1 MRSQVLT
8 LVVSLG
14 VLSVATVTELQPYLA
29 AIHRWEYTLA
39 VALGGLFLIFQ
50 AIQLF
55 RTRPSAPGF
64 AALACLGGVVIA
76 ASYIGAE
83 LFVGPP
89 QRVSAAPGQVYHPP
103 RSATLSLTFPPV
115 DASRFAPDAEIARVT
130 LSSGDAASVLAPDEI
145 RRVHSYVFKSVA
157 WPAAYVVARSAK
169 GRSQTVTQ
177 PTGVAFVSPVLQ
189 FPGIDVDGLPL
200 DEFAVPALH
209 REVAVKY
216 YAGLPSRGI
225 DIPFLQLQIK
235 EENGGPLFT
244 GVAVSGRSLA
254 KASVALTFAVGKY
267 PVVVMAGAPDPLLYF
282 SGAAFIV
289 IGALGSMLSL
299 LQRAE

>member
-14 VLSVATVTELQPYLA
+14 VLAVATVTELQPYLA
-29 AIHRWEYTLA
+29 TIHRWGYTLA
-39 VALGGLFLIFQ
+39 AALGGLFLIFQ
-50 AIQLF
+50 AVQFF
-55 RTRPSAPGF
+55 RAWPSAPGF
-64 AALACLGGVVIA
+64 AALACLGGIVIA
-76 ASYIGAE
+76 ASYVGAE

-115 DASRFAPDAEIARVT
+115 DAGRFAPNAEIARVT
-130 LSSGDAASVLAPDEI
+130 LNSGDAASLLAPDEI
-145 RRVHSYVFKSVA
+145 RRVHSYVFRSVA
-157 WPAAYVVARSAK
+157 WPAAYVIARSAK

-216 YAGLPSRGI
+216 YAVLRSRGI
-225 DIPFLQLQIK
+225 DIPLLQLQIK

-254 KASVALTFAVGKY
+254 KAGVALTFAVGRY
-267 PVVVMAGAPDPLLYF
+267 PGGGMGGVPGSLLYF
-282 SGAAFIV
+282 SGAAFVV
-289 IGALGSMLSL
+289 IGALGSVFSL
-299 LQRAE
+299 LRKAE